1 MPLALYVRGGK
12 RIMGPEKEIVL
23 GDIVILKAETGLP
36 CPADVL
42 LFEASEDLET
52 ETYLNVMDKPHQ
64 NAL

>member
-1 MPLALYVRGGK
+1 MPLAHYVRGGK

>member
-1 MPLALYVRGGK
+1 
-12 RIMGPEKEIVL
+12 MGPEKEIVL
-23 GDIVILKAETGLP
+23 GDIVILKAEIGLP